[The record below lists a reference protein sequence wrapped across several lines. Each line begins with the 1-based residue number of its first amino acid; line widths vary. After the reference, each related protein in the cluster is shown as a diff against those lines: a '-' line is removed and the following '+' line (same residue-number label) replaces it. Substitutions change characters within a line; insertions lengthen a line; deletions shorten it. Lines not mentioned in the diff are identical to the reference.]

1 MFYLKSEQEIEKMY
15 ASGQLVREVLDR
27 LGEIIAPGVT
37 TADLDA
43 EAQRIAAE
51 RGAACL
57 FKGYPG
63 PGGPFPGAICSSVNE
78 EVVHGIPSSR
88 EIKDGDIVSVDFGIL
103 LDGWCGDSARTFC
116 VGEVSAEKRKLV
128 DVTRHSLDMAI
139 QLARPDGRWSEIAAA
154 MSDYIHSQGFSVI
167 EQYVG
172 HGIGEEMHE
181 EPQVPNYVSPELR
194 RRDIPLKPGLVLAIE
209 PMVNMGTKRCRTL
222 RDGWTVVTADGTPSA
237 HWEHTLAITETG
249 VRVLTV

>member
-1 MFYLKSEQEIEKMY
+1 MFYLKSEKEIEQMY
-15 ASGQLVREVLDR
+15 ASGQLVREVLDH
-27 LGEIIAPGVT
+27 LGEIIKPGIT
-37 TADLDA
+37 TAELDA
-43 EAQRIAAE
+43 EAERIAHD
-51 RGAACL
+51 RGAVCL

-63 PGGPFPGAICSSVNE
+63 PGGPFPGNICSSINE

-88 EIKDGDIVSVDFGIL
+88 EVKDGDIVSVDFGIL

-116 VGEVSAEKRKLV
+116 VGDVSAENRKLS

-139 QLARPDGRWSEIAAA
+139 QLVRPDGRWSEIAAA
-154 MSDYIHSQGFSVI
+154 MSDYISSQGFSVI

-194 RRDIPLKPGLVLAIE
+194 RRDIQLKPGLVIAVE

-222 RDGWTVVTADGTPSA
+222 RDGWTVVTADGAPSA

>member
-1 MFYLKSEQEIEKMY
+1 MVYLKSEKEIEKMY

-27 LGEIIAPGVT
+27 LGEIVAVGMT

-43 EAQRIAAE
+43 EAQRIAHE

-63 PGGPFPGAICSSVNE
+63 PGGPFPGAICASVNE

-88 EIKDGDIVSVDFGIL
+88 ELQDGDIISVDFGIL

-116 VGEVSAEKRKLV
+116 VGDVPAETRKLV
-128 DVTRHSLDMAI
+128 DVTRHSLDMATA
-139 QLARPDGRWSEIAAA
+139 LAQPGGRWSEVATA
-154 MSDYIHSQGFSVI
+154 MSDYIRSQGFSVI

-194 RRDIPLKPGLVLAIE
+194 RRDILLEPGLVLAIE

-222 RDGWTVVTADGTPSA
+222 RDGWTVVTADGKPSA
-237 HWEHTLAITETG
+237 HWEHTIAITETG
-249 VRVLTV
+249 VRVLTA